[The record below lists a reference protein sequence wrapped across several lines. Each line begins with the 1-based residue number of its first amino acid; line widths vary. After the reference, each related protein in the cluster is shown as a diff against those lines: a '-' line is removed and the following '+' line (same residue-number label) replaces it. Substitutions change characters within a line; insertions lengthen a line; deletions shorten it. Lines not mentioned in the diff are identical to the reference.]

1 MTMVDAAVMTVG
13 AVRALIIEATLAAL
27 VTMDVTMVTMVTM
40 VGTVVVA
47 GEQAAVE
54 A

>member
-13 AVRALIIEATLAAL
+13 AVKALIIEATLEAL
-27 VTMDVTMVTMVTM
+27 VTLVTMVTMVTM